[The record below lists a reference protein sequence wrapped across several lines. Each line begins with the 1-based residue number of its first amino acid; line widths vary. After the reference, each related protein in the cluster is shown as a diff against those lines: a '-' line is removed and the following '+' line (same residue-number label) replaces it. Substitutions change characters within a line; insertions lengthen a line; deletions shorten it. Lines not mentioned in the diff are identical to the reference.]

1 MNFKPATLSNLQ
13 LRILT
18 GVLGGALFIGS
29 IWFNEWT
36 FGALF
41 LALTVLGMLEFY
53 KLLTSKGFEPNHNLG
68 VLLGAGLFV
77 LAFLIQK
84 EIITASVMYILPP
97 IMFLSLVAELYRKKQ
112 QPFINIALTL
122 LAVMYVAVPF
132 TLLIILGFLNQYYSW
147 QIILGTIFLIWSAD
161 TGGYIFGRT
170 FGRTKLFER
179 ISPGKTWEGWLGGT
193 LLCLAVAYVLS
204 LFLNNLDLTAW
215 IGIGLIVSVFGVIG
229 DLVESMLKRSLQIK
243 DSGRLLPG
251 HGGILDRF
259 DSLLMITPFVVA
271 FLKILQ

>member
-18 GVLGGALFIGS
+18 GVLGGAIFIGS

-41 LALTVLGMLEFY
+41 LGLTVLGMLEFY
-53 KLLTSKGFEPNHNLG
+53 KVLTIKGFEPNHNLG

-77 LAFLIQK
+77 LVFLIQK
-84 EIITASVMYILPP
+84 ELLEPVVLFILPP
-97 IMFLSLVAELYRKKQ
+97 VMFLSLVAELYRGKQ
-112 QPFINIALTL
+112 QPFVNIALTL

-132 TLLIILGFLNQYYSW
+132 TLLILLGFLNQYYSW
-147 QIILGTIFLIWSAD
+147 QIILGTIFLIWAAD
-161 TGGYIFGRT
+161 TGGYIFGRS

-193 LLCLAVAYVLS
+193 LLCLVVAYILS
-204 LFLNNLDLTAW
+204 IFLNNLDLTAW
-215 IGIGLIVSVFGVIG
+215 IGIGFIVSVFGVIG

-259 DSLLMITPFVVA
+259 DSLLMISPFVLA
-271 FLKILQ
+271 FLKIFQ

>member
-18 GVLGGALFIGS
+18 GVLGGAIFIGS

-41 LALTVLGMLEFY
+41 LGLTVLGMLEFY
-53 KLLTSKGFEPNHNLG
+53 KVLTIKGFEPNHNLG

-77 LAFLIQK
+77 LVFLIQK
-84 EIITASVMYILPP
+84 ELLEPVVLFILPP
-97 IMFLSLVAELYRKKQ
+97 VMFLSLVAELYRGKQ
-112 QPFINIALTL
+112 QPFVNIGLTL

-132 TLLIILGFLNQYYSW
+132 TLLILLGFLDQYYSW
-147 QIILGTIFLIWSAD
+147 QIILGTIFLIWAAD
-161 TGGYIFGRT
+161 TGGYIFGRS

-179 ISPGKTWEGWLGGT
+179 ISPGKTWEGWIGGT

-204 LFLNNLDLTAW
+204 IFLNNLDLTAW
-215 IGIGLIVSVFGVIG
+215 IGIGFIVSVFGVIG
-229 DLVESMLKRSLQIK
+229 DLVQSMLKRSLQIK

-259 DSLLMITPFVVA
+259 DSLLMITPFVIA
-271 FLKILQ
+271 FLKIFQ